1 MVRVSPYVEV
11 RFESGMTAKLIGV
24 VAQLG
29 ERCVRIAEVEG
40 SIPFNS
46 TMNSG
51 SHDQNRRAER
61 LLDHRGVKGTG
72 GEASA
77 LSVGVGM
84 RGKGPLQYA

>member
-51 SHDQNRRAER
+51 RATTGIAEP
-61 LLDHRGVKGTG
+61 KGC
-72 GEASA
+72 
-77 LSVGVGM
+77 
-84 RGKGPLQYA
+84 